1 MTDIDNQ
8 FGLRFHHFGLGVPD
22 PDPAFRFLAALGYSA
37 GNAVF
42 DPRQKVNLAM
52 RHHAAMPDVEVIWPG
67 EGPSPLDK
75 MLRKNGSMIYHI
87 CYEVADPEAA
97 VAAME
102 AVGFEI
108 TQVSLPQPAI
118 LFDGR
123 EVSFYSLSDV
133 GLIELLR
140 AAPP

>member
-1 MTDIDNQ
+1 M
-8 FGLRFHHFGLGVPD
+8 
-22 PDPAFRFLAALGYSA
+22 
-37 GNAVF
+37 
-42 DPRQKVNLAM
+42 
-52 RHHAAMPDVEVIWPG
+52 
-67 EGPSPLDK
+67 
-75 MLRKNGSMIYHI
+75 
-87 CYEVADPEAA
+87 EAA
-97 VAAME
+97 
-102 AVGFEI
+102 GFEI